1 MVHNVARRIP
11 CAACGK
17 PSKGFL
23 FRHKELGIPI
33 CSRKCEYEYL
43 KNLSSGTQEH
53 AKVVQ
58 FLDNRIKKYKQRNR
72 IGWGLSGIGVILL
85 LLGFLIPDVYTFI
98 AGGIIVL
105 LSALATRHFE
115 DVMRKLTIKRKRL
128 AI

>member
-1 MVHNVARRIP
+1 MTRRIP

-17 PSKGFL
+17 PSKSFL
-23 FRHKELGIPI
+23 FRDKKLDIPI
-33 CSRKCEYEYL
+33 CSTKCEYAYL
-43 KNLSSGTQEH
+43 KNLPSGTPEH

-72 IGWGLSGIGVILL
+72 IGWGLSGTGALLL

-98 AGGIIVL
+98 AGCVIAF
-105 LSALATRHFE
+105 LSALTTRHFE
-115 DVMRKLTIKRKRL
+115 HVMRKLTIKRKRL